1 MKKLLVKVRITNIHD
16 FTNVITLGI
25 TEVGYYKFP
34 TRKVLHEIM
43 KRIRKREKKKNNH
56 CLGIFVFIRILF
68 FPFHSLQGGKFQIHL
83 HIHCPL
89 PERAAAGFHG
99 VQLKGL
105 LRSPSLS

>member
-43 KRIRKREKKKNNH
+43 KRIRKREKKEKQSLSWH
-56 CLGIFVFIRILF
+56 ICIHKDFI
-68 FPFHSLQGGKFQIHL
+68 FPFSLIAGWKISNPLAHSLS
-83 HIHCPL
+83 
-89 PERAAAGFHG
+89 
-99 VQLKGL
+99 
-105 LRSPSLS
+105 SP